1 MCITH
6 FIYSSADGKLGSFH
20 LLVIVNS
27 GQCQLL
33 GWEKQKEEEWQVKGE
48 TVNLV
53 WSMLT
58 FCASEI

>member
-27 GQCQLL
+27 GQCQVL

-53 WSMLT
+53 
-58 FCASEI
+58 